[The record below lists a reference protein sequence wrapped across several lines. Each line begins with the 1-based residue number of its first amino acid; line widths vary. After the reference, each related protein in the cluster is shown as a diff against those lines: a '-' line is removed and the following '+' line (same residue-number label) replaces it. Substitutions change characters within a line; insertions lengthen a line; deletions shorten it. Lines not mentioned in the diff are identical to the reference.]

1 MEKLKSLVPDA
12 LKRMIA
18 ESTPDDL
25 PSTCYSLLEFFLHM
39 QQFQMIV
46 GDLAHSETAL
56 CRKNRDAALESKRKG
71 NECFSSGDYMKALSL
86 YSQALRVA
94 PTDADDVDKN
104 LVVTLFVNRASVLHK
119 MGFLVECLRDCN
131 RALLISPNYAKAWY
145 RRGKANASLNGYED
159 AVHDLNVAMHL
170 EESLAG
176 RSQIERELKL
186 ILDQYKGNNS
196 VDQHDQND
204 LGTLEEQLQIKL
216 QCVSTPTKGRGMA
229 SLSEISQSYLVHTE
243 EPYAAIILKHCRDT
257 HCHFCFN
264 ELPADSVPCT
274 ACSIP
279 LYCSQHCQ
287 MQAGGQELRN
297 NSKNHGIC
305 KNLSS
310 DLEKYVAGITL
321 PKDSDSNIEWI
332 AEHKHE
338 CKGVNWPAVL
348 PPEIVLAG
356 RVMVKSVEQKKHS
369 CNASNLMDTLDLS
382 HSYKT
387 MAPESKLDLHIYSVV
402 LLYCLQHSYGFELP
416 LNGISISQ
424 LIILISQIKV
434 NSIAIVRMKF
444 MDGYSPLDQSVNFS
458 PAGGAFTSNMEQVR
472 VGQAIYSVAS
482 LFNHSCQPNIHAY
495 FLSRTLFLRATEHVA
510 VGCPLELSYGPQ
522 VGQWDCK
529 DRQKFLKDEYS
540 FRCECSGCSEL
551 NVSDLVL
558 NAFRCVNPDCFGTVL
573 DSCVIKYENKKFER
587 FQGVPQDCISEP
599 HLQLKNDGIREVA
612 HQAFA
617 NSSFRAAPGYCLH
630 CGAYRDLEASHA
642 TVGEAGIYI
651 SRLQEAIV
659 SKEVP
664 ATTFSDALRSLD
676 LLKLTLHAYNKGI
689 AEAEDWIAQAFCM
702 IGELQPAMHHCK
714 ASIEILEKLY
724 GSNHIVIGYELM
736 KLSSIQLSLGDTA
749 AMKSISRLAAI
760 FSWYYGPHADMMFP
774 YLGSLKRETC
784 KLVL

>member
-25 PSTCYSLLEFFLHM
+25 PSTCHSLLEFFLHM

-56 CRKNRDAALESKRKG
+56 CCKNRDAALESKRKG

-94 PTDADDVDKN
+94 PTDADDVGKN
-104 LVVTLFVNRASVLHK
+104 LVVTLFVNRASVLH
-119 MGFLVECLRDCN
+119 
-131 RALLISPNYAKAWY
+131 AWY

-159 AVHDLNVAMHL
+159 AVRDLNVAMHL
-170 EESLAG
+170 EESLGG

-264 ELPADSVPCT
+264 ELPVDSVPCT
-274 ACSIP
+274 SCSIP

-305 KNLSS
+305 TNLSS

-332 AEHKHE
+332 VEHKHE

-369 CNASNLMDTLDLS
+369 CNASNLMDTLELS

-387 MAPESKLDLHIYSVV
+387 MAPESKLDLHIYSIV
-402 LLYCLQHSYGFELP
+402 LLYCLQHSHGFELP

-573 DSCVIKYENKKFER
+573 DSCVIKYENEKFER

-617 NSSFRAAPGYCLH
+617 NSSFHAAPGYCLH

-642 TVGEAGIYI
+642 TVREAGIYI

-676 LLKLTLHAYNKGI
+676 LLKSTLHAYNKGI

-702 IGELQPAMHHCK
+702 IGELQPAMYHCK

-774 YLGSLKRETC
+774 YLGSLQRETC